1 MITHGNSIKL
11 FAGNSCKKLAAEI
24 AKLLNMEL
32 GEIECGK
39 FSDGETMVNIHE
51 SVRGRDVFVLQ
62 STSTPVNDNLMELL
76 VIIDALRRASA
87 GRITAVMP
95 YFGYARQDRKARSR
109 DPITAKLV
117 ADLITTA
124 GADRVLTMDLHAS
137 QLQGFFDIPVDH
149 LLGAPVIT
157 NYFLKNNYRSEDLV
171 IVSPDVGSVKR
182 ARNLASK
189 LDAPIAIIDKRRP
202 GANAVEIMNI
212 IGDVRDKSCIM
223 VDDMIDTA
231 GTIVQGAH
239 ALKEAGA
246 KRSSPAVRTA
256 CSAVPRSSVWKNP
269 TSRRSLCSTPSST
282 TKRSCPR
289 SRRSRSHL
297 SLPRQSRGSTPICLS
312 PSSTN
317 KTDKPSAKADGLFA
331 FGESVASSAEGRGRQ
346 HPGDH
351 AGTYSGMKSA
361 AEARCRGALQLFDK
375 DRVISFPR
383 QPYERKSFV

>member
-39 FSDGETMVNIHE
+39 FSDGETMVKIHE

-137 QLQGFFDIPVDH
+137 QIQGFFDIPVDN
-149 LLGAPVIT
+149 LAGNPIFVDYYAKK
-157 NYFLKNNYRSEDLV
+157 YGSECENMMV
-171 IVSPDVGSVKR
+171 VSPDVGSVSR
-182 ARNLASK
+182 ARAFAQKLHMNLA
-189 LDAPIAIIDKRRP
+189 IVDKRRQK
-202 GANAVEIMNI
+202 ANSCEVMNV
-212 IGDVRDKSCIM
+212 IGDVRDKDCILFDDM
-223 VDDMIDTA
+223 VDTGGSLCNA
-231 GTIVQGAH
+231 AK
-239 ALKEAGA
+239 ALIEVGGA
-246 KRSSPAVRTA
+246 KSVQACASHGVLSGPAIDRINDSVITELALLDTIPAIDPKKSS
-256 CSAVPRSSVWKNP
+256 KIKY
-269 TSRRSLCSTPSST
+269 L
-282 TKRSCPR
+282 
-289 SRRSRSHL
+289 
-297 SLPRQSRGSTPICLS
+297 Q
-312 PSSTN
+312 
-317 KTDKPSAKADGLFA
+317 
-331 FGESVASSAEGRGRQ
+331 VA
-346 HPGDH
+346 P
-351 AGTYSGMKSA
+351 MF
-361 AEARCRGALQLFDK
+361 AEAIERIYQEISISKLF
-375 DRVISFPR
+375 R
-383 QPYERKSFV
+383 

>member
-231 GTIVQGAH
+231 GTIVQGGRRKKDHCLLYARRVQRSRVRASGKIRPLGDH
-239 ALKEAGA
+239 CAQHHRAPRGAPAQDQGDLGRTYLCRGNREDLRRSASLQALRI
-246 KRSSPAVRTA
+246 KR
-256 CSAVPRSSVWKNP
+256 
-269 TSRRSLCSTPSST
+269 TSR
-282 TKRSCPR
+282 
-289 SRRSRSHL
+289 
-297 SLPRQSRGSTPICLS
+297 LPKQT
-312 PSSTN
+312 
-317 KTDKPSAKADGLFA
+317 
-331 FGESVASSAEGRGRQ
+331 
-346 HPGDH
+346 
-351 AGTYSGMKSA
+351 
-361 AEARCRGALQLFDK
+361 ALL
-375 DRVISFPR
+375 
-383 QPYERKSFV
+383 YL